1 MDKFLMLI
9 QVLGGL
15 GLFLYGMDML
25 SEGLK
30 SIAGDKL
37 KNILNKVTSN
47 PIKAAILGTIV
58 TMIIQS
64 SSATTVLVVGLVNA
78 ELMNIIQAAG
88 VILGANIGT
97 TITAQIIAFDLS
109 AYAPLFIAVGA
120 FMKILSKNE
129 KIENLGDG
137 ILGFGILFFGINTM
151 SETLVP
157 LVNNPIFSNILLSLG
172 AYPILGLIAGIIVTA
187 IVQSSSATIGML
199 QALDNQPKSLF
210 HYKK

>member
-172 AYPILGLIAGIIVTA
+172 AKQVNDLG
-187 IVQSSSATIGML
+187 
-199 QALDNQPKSLF
+199 
-210 HYKK
+210 